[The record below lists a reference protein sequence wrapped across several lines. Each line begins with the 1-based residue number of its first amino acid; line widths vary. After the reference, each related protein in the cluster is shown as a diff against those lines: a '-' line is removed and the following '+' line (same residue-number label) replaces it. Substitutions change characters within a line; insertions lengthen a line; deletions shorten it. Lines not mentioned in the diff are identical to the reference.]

1 MPIHSPFLFVE
12 NYVEKIC
19 CSYIRDTIK
28 PRNKNQ
34 TKGIAMDNRRWVIAL
49 DKRTGKRM
57 EFTMCDL
64 NNVAFYQSKYALDGY
79 DVKVLT
85 ADDVEKFADDEKQNG
100 IM

>member
-1 MPIHSPFLFVE
+1 M
-12 NYVEKIC
+12 EKIC
-19 CSYIRDTIK
+19 CSHNRDTIK
-28 PRNKNQ
+28 PRNK
-34 TKGIAMDNRRWVIAL
+34 TKRKVLQWIIADGLLAL

-64 NNVAFYQSKYALDGY
+64 NNVAFYQSKYTLDGY

-85 ADDVEKFADDEKQNG
+85 ADEVKKFADYEKQNG

>member
-1 MPIHSPFLFVE
+1 MILLNHG
-12 NYVEKIC
+12 
-19 CSYIRDTIK
+19 TK
-28 PRNKNQ
+28 PNERYCN
-34 TKGIAMDNRRWVIAL
+34 GNRRWVIAL

-64 NNVAFYQSKYALDGY
+64 NNVAFYQSKYTLDGY

-85 ADDVEKFADDEKQNG
+85 ADEVAKFADDEKQNG

>member
-1 MPIHSPFLFVE
+1 MNNL
-12 NYVEKIC
+12 
-19 CSYIRDTIK
+19 
-28 PRNKNQ
+28 
-34 TKGIAMDNRRWVIAL
+34 RWVIAL

-85 ADDVEKFADDEKQNG
+85 ADEV
-100 IM
+100 

>member
-1 MPIHSPFLFVE
+1 MRSPFLLWKIIWRK
-12 NYVEKIC
+12 YVT
-19 CSYIRDTIK
+19 TIIVVLL
-28 PRNKNQ
+28 NHGTKNQ

-64 NNVAFYQSKYALDGY
+64 NNVAFYQSKYTLDGY

-85 ADDVEKFADDEKQNG
+85 ADEVEKFADDEKQNG